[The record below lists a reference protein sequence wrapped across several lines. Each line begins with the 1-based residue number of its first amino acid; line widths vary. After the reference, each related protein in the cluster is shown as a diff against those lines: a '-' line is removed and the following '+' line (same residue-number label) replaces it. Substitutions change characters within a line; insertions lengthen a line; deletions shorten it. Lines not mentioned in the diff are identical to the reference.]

1 MDLKLSRSE
10 KIKKSVAAVV
20 CCGLCVS
27 TGLLGSI
34 AVTKM
39 PEINGRTAFANGH
52 VYLQDTTDSVEFYDV
67 DESFFAP
74 DDPNHFTY
82 SQAATERLMP
92 GDTRTGSI
100 KIANNANSDK
110 VEKVTI
116 SLFAAS
122 TGQMGGQKV
131 DGVPKEFVDFYNAN
145 KSLGYTPAQLKSL
158 SDDLVKKL
166 KLTIKQGDDLVYS
179 GPLTGDGDSN
189 NKKMTQI
196 TPIEVGTLKPTESV
210 TYDFTLEVPTTI
222 DNDYANA
229 AALIDWVFV
238 VSDWSPV
245 QPPPSSSEPEPV
257 SSEPVSSEPPPATT
271 TQAPPAPPSPGTGE
285 AAFPYTMGAVFCG
298 LSALVI
304 FFIAF
309 GNIDK
314 KAKEMLEDE

>member
-1 MDLKLSRSE
+1 MKLSRSE
-10 KIKKSVAAVV
+10 KIKKSVAAVI

-27 TGLLGSI
+27 TGLVGSI

-39 PEINGRTAFANGH
+39 PEINGKTAFANGH

-74 DDPNHFTY
+74 DGTDFFTY
-82 SQAATERLMP
+82 KQAAKEQLMP

-100 KIANNANSDK
+100 TIANNANPDK

-122 TGQMGGQKV
+122 TGQMGGKTNA
-131 DGVPKEFVDFYNAN
+131 DGIPQEFVDFYNAN
-145 KSLGYTPAQLKSL
+145 KSLGYTPAQIKSL
-158 SDDLVKKL
+158 SDDLVN
-166 KLTIKQGDDLVYS
+166 KLTLTINKGDDLVYS
-179 GPLTGDGDSN
+179 GPLTGVGDSN
-189 NKKMTQI
+189 NKKMTQSN
-196 TPIEVGTLKPTESV
+196 PIEVGTLKPGDSV
-210 TYDFTLEVPTTI
+210 KYDFTLQIPTTL
-222 DNDYANA
+222 DNTYANA

-245 QPPPSSSEPEPV
+245 QPPPSSETVSSEPEPTP
-257 SSEPVSSEPPPATT
+257 S
-271 TQAPPAPPSPGTGE
+271 QPAPPSPRTGD

-314 KAKEMLEDE
+314 KAKDLLEDE

>member
-1 MDLKLSRSE
+1 MRILRSE
-10 KIKKSVAAVV
+10 KIKKTAAAIV

-74 DDPNHFTY
+74 DGSKFFTY
-82 SQAATERLMP
+82 KQAATEQLMP

-100 KIANNANSDK
+100 TIANNANPDK

-145 KSLGYTPAQLKSL
+145 QSLGYTAAQLKSL

-196 TPIEVGTLKPTESV
+196 TPIEVGTLKPGESV
-210 TYDFTLEVPTTI
+210 KYDFTLEVPTTI

-245 QPPPSSSEPEPV
+245 QPPPSSETVSSEPEPTP
-257 SSEPVSSEPPPATT
+257 S
-271 TQAPPAPPSPGTGE
+271 QPAPPSPRTGD

-304 FFIAF
+304 FFMAF

-314 KAKEMLEDE
+314 KAKELLEDE

>member
-1 MDLKLSRSE
+1 MKLSRSE
-10 KIKKSVAAVV
+10 KIKKSVAAVI

-74 DDPNHFTY
+74 DGSEFFTY
-82 SQAATERLMP
+82 KQAATEQLMP

-100 KIANNANSDK
+100 TIANNANPGK

-145 KSLGYTPAQLKSL
+145 QSLGYTAAQLKSL

-196 TPIEVGTLKPTESV
+196 TPIEVGTLKPGESV
-210 TYDFTLEVPTTI
+210 KYDFTLEVPTTI

-245 QPPPSSSEPEPV
+245 QPPPSSETVSSEPEPTP
-257 SSEPVSSEPPPATT
+257 S
-271 TQAPPAPPSPGTGE
+271 QPAPPSPRTGD

-304 FFIAF
+304 FFMAF

-314 KAKEMLEDE
+314 KAKELLEDE